1 MSDDRPG
8 LPKKKRDP
16 VGQGEGHKEIK
27 EPRDPG

>member
-8 LPKKKRDP
+8 LPKKKDP

>member
-1 MSDDRPG
+1 VMTGPG
-8 LPKKKRDP
+8 CQKKKRDP